1 MLVRLTGSPALTALS
16 PSLQPGLT
24 KLPAQ
29 LTLTVPTG
37 TTATVTLRSTTSIA
51 SCSPLYYRVTSVGG
65 ATVTEGTAVL
75 VNGYWQLTRTLSL
88 GIYEVLVYSNSS
100 GDCAYASDLGILSIV
115 TPGATATGG
124 GWYQPD
130 RTGGTNWSGN
140 PRVNFG
146 FTMQKTTKT
155 IKGSTDQ
162 IVTYNGQVLWVN
174 KGSWRLKAAI
184 STTTR
189 VNAAGSY
196 SSGDKIPY
204 GLIRPCP
211 TSFSSTLPDPTAG
224 ICGSL
229 SAITGSRAVFWL
241 QPSVSVLSES
251 G

>member
-1 MLVRLTGSPALTALS
+1 
-16 PSLQPGLT
+16 
-24 KLPAQ
+24 
-29 LTLTVPTG
+29 
-37 TTATVTLRSTTSIA
+37 
-51 SCSPLYYRVTSVGG
+51 
-65 ATVTEGTAVL
+65 
-75 VNGYWQLTRTLSL
+75 
-88 GIYEVLVYSNSS
+88 
-100 GDCAYASDLGILSIV
+100 
-115 TPGATATGG
+115 
-124 GWYQPD
+124 
-130 RTGGTNWSGN
+130 
-140 PRVNFG
+140 
-146 FTMQKTTKT
+146 MQKTTKT

-229 SAITGSRAVFWL
+229 SATTGDLQYWDGATSTWKPYAGPRGSMVSFTITLFDGGQLKSCRTTGSGKKATTTCTYTDQSDWFGIQFDELPTSAIRESFPVPL
-241 QPSVSVLSES
+241 KGGSLKVS
-251 G
+251 